1 MILIVGGFAAGK
13 RAYAQEALGYAE
25 DRMSR
30 RIDDDVPVF
39 YGLESQPDTP
49 LEKLL
54 QKDVVI
60 CDEIGCGLVPLDAAQ
75 RQRREQVGRLCIQLA
90 READRVIRVVCGV
103 GVDIKEAGR

>member
-13 RAYAQEALGYAE
+13 RAYAREVLGYGE
-25 DRMSR
+25 DRMSC
-30 RIDDDVPVF
+30 RIDDDAPVF

-75 RQRREQVGRLCIQLA
+75 RQRREQVGRLCIALA

-103 GVDIKEAGR
+103 GTDLKGARG